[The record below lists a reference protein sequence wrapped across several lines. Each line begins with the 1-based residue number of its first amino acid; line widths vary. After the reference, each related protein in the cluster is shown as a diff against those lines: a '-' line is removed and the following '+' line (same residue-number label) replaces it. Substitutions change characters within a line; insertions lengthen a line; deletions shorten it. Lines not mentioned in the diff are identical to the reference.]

1 MQQRPLVCRARAAVP
16 AGIEEAAASRVVVG
30 QPGDGYGRTRSIP
43 LTPRYGEETMNET
56 AALAGQVA
64 LVTGA
69 SSGLGRAT
77 VLALARAGAGV
88 ALVAR
93 SGSDLGAVADELRRC
108 NRPDA
113 GKGEHG

>member
-1 MQQRPLVCRARAAVP
+1 
-16 AGIEEAAASRVVVG
+16 
-30 QPGDGYGRTRSIP
+30 
-43 LTPRYGEETMNET
+43 MNET

-77 VLALARAGAGV
+77 ALALARAGAGV

-93 SGSDLGAVADELRRC
+93 SGSDLGAIADELRK
-108 NRPDA
+108 A
-113 GKGEHG
+113 GGCRAVVP

>member
-1 MQQRPLVCRARAAVP
+1 
-16 AGIEEAAASRVVVG
+16 
-30 QPGDGYGRTRSIP
+30 
-43 LTPRYGEETMNET
+43 
-56 AALAGQVA
+56 
-64 LVTGA
+64 
-69 SSGLGRAT
+69 LGRAT
-77 VLALARAGAGV
+77 ALARAGAGV